1 MENASKALIIAGA
14 ILLAILIISLGIIIY
29 NQASSVIDSSST
41 MTELEVTAFNDRFNK
56 FLGSNVR
63 GANVNSLL
71 NTVQN
76 NNISTD
82 EDSRKITVEGDASID
97 AAGSNIKR
105 AETGKTY
112 KVEVPD
118 NGYTSGGLIHK
129 IKITVNGG
137 SGGTT

>member
-82 EDSRKITVEGDASID
+82 EDSRKITVEGDASINAD
-97 AAGSNIKR
+97 GSNIKR

-112 KVEVPD
+112 NVEIPD
-118 NGYTSGGLIHK
+118 DGLTSGGLIHK
-129 IKITVNGG
+129 IKITVN
-137 SGGTT
+137 